1 MARKS
6 AMMLIIASVVS
17 LAATGC
23 LGEPEPD
30 LSLERL
36 KQTGKLVIG
45 IDPSYPP
52 FEGYDEKGQLVG
64 YDVDL
69 SAELASRLGAQPSFV
84 AIDMGGIID
93 ALIAKKI
100 DVIISSLSPY
110 PEYSKQLAYSHAYFD
125 AGQVIVVRADSTEVT
140 SVDDLKGKAIT
151 LESGSGAD
159 LEMSKHTKR
168 LEGSAVRPMMTAQQA
183 LSEVREGRADAAV
196 VDAISALEFV
206 RSNQSLKIAGR
217 PITDEPFVIAV
228 RRQDQALLK
237 AIDRI
242 LAEMQADGS
251 LDRLQ
256 KKWL

>member
-1 MARKS
+1 MAGKWVTT
-6 AMMLIIASVVS
+6 LILASVVS

-23 LGEPEPD
+23 LGQPEPD

-36 KQTGKLVIG
+36 KETGKLVIG

-52 FEGYDEKGQLVG
+52 FEGYDDKGQLAG

-69 SAELASRLGAQPSFV
+69 GTELASRLGVQPSFV
-84 AIDMGGIID
+84 AVDMGGIVD

-100 DVIISSLSPY
+100 DVIVSGLSPY
-110 PEYSKQLAYSHAYFD
+110 PEYGKQLAYSRAYFD
-125 AGQVIVVRADSTEVT
+125 AGQVIVVRAESTGVTDVDS
-140 SVDDLKGKAIT
+140 LKGKSIT
-151 LESGSGAD
+151 LESGSGGD
-159 LEMSKHTKR
+159 LEMSKHVKR
-168 LEGSAVRPMMTAQQA
+168 LEGTTIRPMMTAQQA
-183 LSEVREGRADAAV
+183 LSEVTEGRADAAV
-196 VDAISALEFV
+196 VDAISALEFM
-206 RSNQSLKIAGR
+206 RADQSLKIAGR

-251 LDRLQ
+251 LDRFQ